1 MAFVVVFLVAV
12 FAIGFLLVLPILFSL
27 QAVASLFIYPRQ
39 MTSMFGNR
47 ILRRNHALEH
57 ATIVVMMER
66 EPGRRLSGFSTEDGF
81 FVQGVRSIEEVE
93 SAAKEAL
100 GRLRDG
106 EKRLAIH
113 RNCGTTIVS
122 VNLLTAVF
130 FLASLG
136 LGLYLGWPVYMLIL
150 GSLLLAFALRV
161 PLSLFLQRFVTTDS
175 DLTNAEVG
183 WAEPA
188 QPQDLRTGIVG
199 VLMAA
204 STARV
209 RVFHTDPEAVEI
221 LRDDG
226 AIVR

>member
-12 FAIGFLLVLPILFSL
+12 FAIGFLLVLTILFSL

-81 FVQGVRSIEEVE
+81 FVQGVRSVEEVE
-93 SAAKEAL
+93 SAAREAL

-136 LGLYLGWPVYMLIL
+136 LGLYLGWPVYLLIL
-150 GSLLLAFALRV
+150 GSLLLAFALRI

-175 DLTNAEVG
+175 DLTNADVG
-183 WAEPA
+183 WSEPA
-188 QPQDLRTGIVG
+188 RPQDLRTGIVG

-209 RVFHTDPEAVEI
+209 RVFHTDPDAIEI
-221 LRDDG
+221 LREDG

>member
-1 MAFVVVFLVAV
+1 VVFLVAV

-81 FVQGVRSIEEVE
+81 FVQGVRSVEEVE
-93 SAAKEAL
+93 SAAREAL
-100 GRLRDG
+100 GRLRNG

-136 LGLYLGWPVYMLIL
+136 LGLYLGWPVYLLIL

-183 WAEPA
+183 WSEPA
-188 QPQDLRTGIVG
+188 RPQDLRTGIVG

-209 RVFHTDPEAVEI
+209 RVFHTDPDAIEI
-221 LRDDG
+221 LREDG

>member
-1 MAFVVVFLVAV
+1 MAFVVLFLVAV
-12 FAIGFLLVLPILFSL
+12 FAVGFLFVLPILFSL
-27 QAVASLFIYPRQ
+27 QAVVSLFIYPRQ

-136 LGLYLGWPVYMLIL
+136 LGLYLGWPVYLLIL